1 MRRIHLVLPLTTLLF
16 AAGAAGATGAIAADA
31 PDKQALDQA
40 IRSYLLEHPEVIIE
54 SLEKFEQK
62 QRAARDRA
70 SADALASRQ
79 DELYNHPMTPV
90 TGNPK
95 GDVTIVEFFDYQC
108 GYCKRAMQT
117 VLEVQKEDPSVRIA
131 WKELPILGPASKFAA
146 RAAMAAERQDK
157 YLDFHVAVMGNRGP
171 LTPDTVFQL
180 AKKAGISVD
189 RLKRDMADPA
199 IEKYLQD
206 TLQLAQ
212 QLGINGTPGFVI
224 GGKLV
229 PGAIEKDQLKEL
241 IAEARKPG

>member
-1 MRRIHLVLPLTTLLF
+1 MRRIHLVLPITTLLF
-16 AAGAAGATGAIAADA
+16 AAGAAVATGAIAADA

-62 QRAARDRA
+62 QRAARDQA
-70 SADALASRQ
+70 SADALASRK

-131 WKELPILGPASKFAA
+131 WKELPILGPASEFAA
-146 RAAMAAERQDK
+146 RAAMAAKRQDK
-157 YLDFHVAVMGNRGP
+157 YLDFHIAVMGNRGP

>member
-1 MRRIHLVLPLTTLLF
+1 MRRIHLVLPITTLLF
-16 AAGAAGATGAIAADA
+16 ATGAIGATGAIAADA

-70 SADALASRQ
+70 SADALASRK

-131 WKELPILGPASKFAA
+131 WKELPILGPASEFAA
-146 RAAMAAERQDK
+146 RAAMAAKRQDK

>member
-1 MRRIHLVLPLTTLLF
+1 MRRIHFFLPIMTLLF

-40 IRSYLLEHPEVIIE
+40 IRSYLLEHPEVIIQ
-54 SLEKFEQK
+54 SLEKFEQQ
-62 QRAARDRA
+62 QRAARDQA
-70 SADALASRQ
+70 STDALASRK
-79 DELYNHPMTPV
+79 DDLYNHPMTPV

-108 GYCKRAMQT
+108 GYCKRTMQT
-117 VLEVQKEDPSVRIA
+117 VLEVQKEDPRVRVA
-131 WKELPILGPASKFAA
+131 WKELPILGPASVFAA
-146 RAAMAAERQDK
+146 RAAMAAKRQDK

-189 RLKRDMADPA
+189 RLKRDMEDPA
-199 IEKYLQD
+199 IEKYLHD

-229 PGAIEKDQLKEL
+229 PGALDKDQMKDL

>member
-1 MRRIHLVLPLTTLLF
+1 
-16 AAGAAGATGAIAADA
+16 
-31 PDKQALDQA
+31 
-40 IRSYLLEHPEVIIE
+40 
-54 SLEKFEQK
+54 
-62 QRAARDRA
+62 
-70 SADALASRQ
+70 
-79 DELYNHPMTPV
+79 
-90 TGNPK
+90 
-95 GDVTIVEFFDYQC
+95 
-108 GYCKRAMQT
+108 
-117 VLEVQKEDPSVRIA
+117 
-131 WKELPILGPASKFAA
+131 
-146 RAAMAAERQDK
+146 MAAKRQDK
-157 YLDFHVAVMGNRGP
+157 YLDFHIAVMGNRGP